1 MAAFL
6 KAMLPEML
14 PNDCTFDI
22 NPYDGK
28 DGLLSELEAHLKGY
42 ASWLPDD
49 YRIVIIVDQD
59 RDDCKQLKSQ
69 LEDICQSAGLQS
81 RRAKGGPDWQVVT
94 RIAMEEL
101 EAWYFGDWQ
110 AVKAAYPKVSP
121 NIPQKAPYRHP
132 DAIKGGTWEA
142 FERVLKKKRYFKQGL
157 PKVQVAQDIG
167 QNIDPARNQSRSFQ
181 VFRDAILE
189 AIA

>member
-6 KAMLPEML
+6 EAMLPEML
-14 PNDCTFDI
+14 PSDCTFDI

-28 DGLLSELEAHLKGY
+28 DGLLSDLEAHLKSY

-49 YRIVIIVDQD
+49 YRIVIIVDLD
-59 RDDCKQLKSQ
+59 RDDCKQLKSR
-69 LEDICQSAGLQS
+69 LEDICQNVGLQS
-81 RRAKGGPDWQVVT
+81 RQVTGSSDWQVVT
-94 RIAMEEL
+94 RIAVEEL

-121 NIPQKAPYRHP
+121 NIPQQAPYRNP

-142 FERVLKKKRYFKQGL
+142 FERVLKEKRYFSRGL
-157 PKVQVAQDIG
+157 VKIQAAQDIG
-167 QNIDPARNQSRSFQ
+167 PHIDPARNQSRSFQ

-189 AIA
+189 AVA